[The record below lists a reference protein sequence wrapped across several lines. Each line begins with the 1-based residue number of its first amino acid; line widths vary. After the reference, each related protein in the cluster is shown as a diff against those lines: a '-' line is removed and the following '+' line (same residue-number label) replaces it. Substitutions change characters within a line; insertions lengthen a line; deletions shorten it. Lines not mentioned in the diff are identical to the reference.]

1 MLPRKNSMLLIA
13 AVVAAL
19 GLGAMAR
26 SAQAQCYYY
35 APAPVY
41 FAPAP
46 AYVAPA
52 PAYYAAPVP
61 VVYSAPVYYPAYTC
75 RPSGFGFSFGYWGG
89 GHHGHRYYGHHGRGF
104 GFSFGY
110 RGCR

>member
-1 MLPRKNSMLLIA
+1 MLPRKNSFLIA

-19 GLGAMAR
+19 ALGVMAR

-35 APAPVY
+35 VPAPVY
-41 FAPAP
+41 FAPPP
-46 AYVAPA
+46 AYVVPA

-61 VVYSAPVYYPAYTC
+61 VVYSAPVYYPAYTY
-75 RPSGFGFSFGYWGG
+75 RPSYVGFSFGYWGG
-89 GHHGHRYYGHHGRGF
+89 GHHGHHGRGF